1 MGANDQPTSRTFLDS
16 NRFSENVSKVPLDE
30 LRPYAG
36 KHVAWNWEGTRILAC
51 GEDEE
56 VVALNLRAQGIP
68 LDEVVF
74 SFVDPMDGT
83 SLLY

>member
-1 MGANDQPTSRTFLDS
+1 MGANDKLNSPRFLDS
-16 NRFSENVSKVPLDE
+16 NRFHENVSKVPLEE

-36 KHVAWNWEGTRILAC
+36 KHVAWDWEGTRILAC

-56 VVALNLRAQGIP
+56 VVALNLRAQVIP

-74 SFVDPMDGT
+74 SFVDPMDGA

>member
-83 SLLY
+83 SLL

>member
-1 MGANDQPTSRTFLDS
+1 MGANGKADYPGWLDS
-16 NRFSENVSKVPLDE
+16 NRFHENVSKVPLEE
-30 LRPYAG
+30 LLPYAG